1 MWCIIFLYLMS
12 YFAEC
17 ISWVIVG
24 LVQIGLFVASA
35 LTLFQYNTIKSSASP
50 DESTMK
56 LLLGIGITCGIVGVL
71 FLVSICCMFNSLK
84 IAIDVIDASADFLA
98 KTKRVIL
105 VPVLYFFVNLV
116 AVLVWLA
123 AFISVTT
130 MKIDKVEASS
140 SGLHQIKTTT
150 ESTDES
156 LQEKVFYF

>member
-1 MWCIIFLYLMS
+1 MS

-105 VPVLYFFVNLV
+105 VPVL
-116 AVLVWLA
+116 
-123 AFISVTT
+123 
-130 MKIDKVEASS
+130 
-140 SGLHQIKTTT
+140 
-150 ESTDES
+150 
-156 LQEKVFYF
+156 